1 MENKTPNT
9 KKKKKTK
16 KIGITVP
23 PVKFYKKKIQNHSMN
38 RSINIKDNKEEEHE
52 NNKAKEFLLTQPNIK
67 PLHLKGNEI
76 RKFENI
82 YSPRTSFIIQQEKEE
97 KLLQDLAKGFDPI
110 TIKIIKSFFKE
121 RLGEIDKSEFIGLLQ
136 NNLLTWHPE
145 LPDREN
151 ILNKLLST
159 LFEDIDLDSNKKI
172 SWDEF
177 MDYVMNVNF
186 NLNNKKNYQTKSFI
200 PLKKI
205 IDDSEFTDIVSHA
218 FYIDKYN
225 LIGIAIEGKSYILFY
240 DGDTCK
246 KLKTFIDVKETQQK
260 IDRMK
265 FKELEEKA
273 KEILEKKEEI
283 QLFKMKTNLNL
294 QKIKGNT
301 IFIDCEKNPS
311 KKRKINID
319 IKNIKKRN
327 DTPEKIKREITL
339 LNSDYFKNNK
349 KDFNKKLTI
358 LSTLFVKEYDVLF
371 ISSSNNKVSAWK
383 YEQNE
388 FKNINMIEGELK
400 EKYDITCAILDAEL
414 PQQTLEW
421 DPYQKK
427 LYSGQADG
435 KILIWDINKSKNLP
449 HSILDFEEAK
459 KKHDEDIR
467 KNRIIDIDDMDAKAD
482 NYGEASVRQYLNK
495 INNNGNKKNN
505 FEKLQG
511 KGKKIKLYG
520 ENAFLSNKMDFDL
533 DNVSVSCIKYID
545 KMQYLAAAYYNGAL
559 ILWDTVLKEHRK
571 FYNDQTTGI
580 YQIEYNLTKNLI
592 YTCGFD
598 HDIYIYDP
606 YVDFKCIHRLKGH
619 RYSINSIAC
628 INNDNDFVSID
639 IYGNI
644 KIWDLSNFYN
654 YQSINL
660 NETLNLIK
668 IKNNQSQVKRKISSN
683 QKMIYL
689 PRVKKI
695 FTFGEKL
702 MIFGMVS
709 AELTDLCDTQ
719 SVLGCFYKPS
729 KFSFYTICLKKIKVW
744 NVFNGKL
751 KYVFDD
757 FLPNQNSEIT
767 AFFTDKSM
775 KKIYIGDC
783 FGNIVCLNLNSC
795 KVLKT
800 YESSKSEIVSICHS
814 QKLNLVISLDIN
826 SIIRIYKDKDFIEH
840 NLLKEISLEKTFMKC
855 LKINEEYSRI
865 IIGTQK
871 GELKYLDIEHL
882 KFDISINENKEET
895 IKLSEEDP
903 INEIYTFDD
912 YPLCIAFHESALNI
926 FEIIPPN
933 YYKFRTFAKFKNVI
947 NKYGSEKKVKIT
959 ACEFDKKNEIL
970 MTGDYFGFVHCYSLK
985 KLLEYIQNLN
995 LNENSKENIKY
1006 LEELENYKL
1015 EKLFSFEACKEK
1027 IKNINFPLVKPNIIV
1042 VTGNDRRVKLFSSNN
1057 GTYIDEFKQSTE
1069 NLKEFP
1075 VGLKYYF
1082 SDPFVSKINSDKE
1095 LKYDFVYKKDIINY
1109 KPYKAKEE
1117 INSMKANHKP
1127 IFEYIDN
1134 IIKLNAKER
1143 LYLITK
1149 NSNLPIDKSSAWKYE
1164 PNLDL
1169 IQNNER
1175 KLSIVE
1181 TKDKSFYEY
1190 NPIESKKYYPKFINY
1205 MEPEKLR
1212 IFSDSVNTKIRKVQ
1226 LNLAKIDLNNDK
1238 FKNYEKIDPK
1248 RTNNTNHKGFK
1259 IILDKKYINKNS
1271 NYTKISQKKNK
1282 IREKFNDFKID
1293 FDTRINDLANMFE
1306 SKLFYKENKK
1316 TERKYLLTS
1325 HKIFER
1331 PKKINIHLLPNI
1343 NNINKE
1349 RDEKNNF
1356 KLKIETSDK

>member
-1 MENKTPNT
+1 M
-9 KKKKKTK
+9 
-16 KIGITVP
+16 
-23 PVKFYKKKIQNHSMN
+23 
-38 RSINIKDNKEEEHE
+38 
-52 NNKAKEFLLTQPNIK
+52 
-67 PLHLKGNEI
+67 
-76 RKFENI
+76 
-82 YSPRTSFIIQQEKEE
+82 
-97 KLLQDLAKGFDPI
+97 
-110 TIKIIKSFFKE
+110 
-121 RLGEIDKSEFIGLLQ
+121 
-136 NNLLTWHPE
+136 
-145 LPDREN
+145 
-151 ILNKLLST
+151 
-159 LFEDIDLDSNKKI
+159 
-172 SWDEF
+172 
-177 MDYVMNVNF
+177 
-186 NLNNKKNYQTKSFI
+186 
-200 PLKKI
+200 
-205 IDDSEFTDIVSHA
+205 
-218 FYIDKYN
+218 
-225 LIGIAIEGKSYILFY
+225 
-240 DGDTCK
+240 
-246 KLKTFIDVKETQQK
+246 
-260 IDRMK
+260 
-265 FKELEEKA
+265 
-273 KEILEKKEEI
+273 
-283 QLFKMKTNLNL
+283 
-294 QKIKGNT
+294 
-301 IFIDCEKNPS
+301 
-311 KKRKINID
+311 
-319 IKNIKKRN
+319 
-327 DTPEKIKREITL
+327 
-339 LNSDYFKNNK
+339 
-349 KDFNKKLTI
+349 
-358 LSTLFVKEYDVLF
+358 
-371 ISSSNNKVSAWK
+371 
-383 YEQNE
+383 
-388 FKNINMIEGELK
+388 
-400 EKYDITCAILDAEL
+400 
-414 PQQTLEW
+414 
-421 DPYQKK
+421 
-427 LYSGQADG
+427 
-435 KILIWDINKSKNLP
+435 
-449 HSILDFEEAK
+449 
-459 KKHDEDIR
+459 
-467 KNRIIDIDDMDAKAD
+467 
-482 NYGEASVRQYLNK
+482 
-495 INNNGNKKNN
+495 
-505 FEKLQG
+505 
-511 KGKKIKLYG
+511 
-520 ENAFLSNKMDFDL
+520 
-533 DNVSVSCIKYID
+533 
-545 KMQYLAAAYYNGAL
+545 
-559 ILWDTVLKEHRK
+559 
-571 FYNDQTTGI
+571 
-580 YQIEYNLTKNLI
+580 
-592 YTCGFD
+592 
-598 HDIYIYDP
+598 
-606 YVDFKCIHRLKGH
+606 
-619 RYSINSIAC
+619 
-628 INNDNDFVSID
+628 
-639 IYGNI
+639 
-644 KIWDLSNFYN
+644 
-654 YQSINL
+654 

-709 AELTDLCDTQ
+709 TELTDLCDTQ

-882 KFDISINENKEET
+882 KFDISINENKEEK

-933 YYKFRTFAKFKNVI
+933 YYKFRTFGKFKNVI

-985 KLLEYIQNLN
+985 KLLGYIQNLN

-1042 VTGNDRRVKLFSSNN
+1042 ITGNDRRVKLFSSND
-1057 GTYIDEFKQSTE
+1057 GSYIDEFKQSTE

-1248 RTNNTNHKGFK
+1248 RTNNTNYKGFK

-1306 SKLFYKENKK
+1306 SKLLYKENKK